1 MANQVSC
8 HFSLGE
14 LRNLILKTV
23 EPVEPTLFDLHSL
36 SFTAELRLLGSI
48 FNIQY
53 EEGLSMDLSLGFI
66 V

>member
-1 MANQVSC
+1 MASQVSC

-36 SFTAELRLLGSI
+36 SFTAELRLLGSM
-48 FNIQY
+48 FNMKRAF
-53 EEGLSMDLSLGFI
+53 SMDLSLGFI